1 MARLRAAQASTRD
14 NPEVSVF
21 VRRERANV
29 DDPYAN
35 SVGVKLRIP
44 FSSAPRVQAGIAAA
58 QAELER
64 DDAELGNAELRTSL
78 DVDQAR
84 REQEAARRQLE
95 LAESR
100 RQLAADNLALARK
113 SYDLGESDLA
123 TLLRVQS
130 SAFEAQR
137 AAERAR
143 ISVLVARGR
152 LNQALGV
159 IP

>member
-1 MARLRAAQASTRD
+1 
-14 NPEVSVF
+14 
-21 VRRERANV
+21 
-29 DDPYAN
+29 
-35 SVGVKLRIP
+35 
-44 FSSAPRVQAGIAAA
+44 VQAGIAAA